1 MQACPSSLL
10 LLFIP
15 YHPSSI
21 VYNKYA
27 KVSQLPELARDW
39 GPHTIASK
47 KRCSL
52 GMLSANLQL
61 KTLLPEEEI
70 IQEAKGCILECLGIL
85 ERQLQFKSASSGARI
100 P

>member
-27 KVSQLPELARDW
+27 KVSQLPESARDW
-39 GPHTIASK
+39 GPHTIAFK

-52 GMLSANLQL
+52 GMLSADLQL
-61 KTLLPEEEI
+61 KTLCQKRKSYRRQRVYSRMSRNSREAI
-70 IQEAKGCILECLGIL
+70 II
-85 ERQLQFKSASSGARI
+85 
-100 P
+100 